1 MDAVLTVIG
10 VHGADVGL
18 AVNGVVA
25 DGAIVAGGAIVVVG
39 GIGAGGVTVAG
50 EIMQSTQPPFK
61 IGALLKVSPF
71 ILRASR
77 YYS

>member
-1 MDAVLTVIG
+1 VDAVLTVIE

-25 DGAIVAGGAIVVVG
+25 DGAIVVVG
-39 GIGAGGVTVAG
+39 GIGAGGDTVAG

-61 IGALLKVSPF
+61 IGALLQVSPF

>member
-1 MDAVLTVIG
+1 
-10 VHGADVGL
+10 
-18 AVNGVVA
+18 
-25 DGAIVAGGAIVVVG
+25 VVG

-61 IGALLKVSPF
+61 IGAFLKVSRF